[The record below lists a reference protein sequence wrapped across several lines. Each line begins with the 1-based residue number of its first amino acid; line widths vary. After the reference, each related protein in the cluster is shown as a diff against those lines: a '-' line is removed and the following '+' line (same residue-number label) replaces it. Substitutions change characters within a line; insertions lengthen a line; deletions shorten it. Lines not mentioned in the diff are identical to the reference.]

1 MKAGALN
8 DGGASLVYRGSLVFR
23 RDSLGMLSFESA
35 LIAAGRITAGGV
47 RYHVT
52 DHLGSVRAVVDGAT
66 GDIVEVSDYAAYGER
81 LEAVLP
87 DNFEPVV
94 TPVDVYSFRYHFTG
108 QEDQGPVS
116 VTVAPNASAA
126 TVPYTDFGARH
137 YIPALRRWLVPDPMS
152 EKYYDVSPYAYC
164 AGDPVNMVDVDG
176 KIPWL
181 VGALVGGGTDF
192 ISQTVVNLTRG
203 YDFVQ
208 SIRAV
213 DYTSVGASIVCGAVS
228 PTSTIRKVAMAV
240 LIVSDAIVD
249 YTIDDGWSIVG
260 NNEGDKSGREMI
272 IDGVSSAL
280 GNDFGNA
287 ISHRIIKG
295 LEAEAS
301 NKATATLTKSMKQ
314 QKLVL
319 YQKAK
324 SPLGESSQKA
334 VINNSFSLGKEVIKQ
349 ATEDNHRPLVL
360 QIEQGDLLEE
370 EPLFKYYYFNS
381 Y

>member
-94 TPVDVYSFRYHFTG
+94 TPVDGYSFRYHFTG

-137 YIPALRRWLVPDPMS
+137 YSPALRRWLVPDPLN
-152 EKYYDVSPYAYC
+152 EQYYDVSSYAYC
-164 AGDPVNMVDVDG
+164 AGDPVNCFDPNGRRPIYSIYGYLLGTDDNGLQGDAIIMDSQFFRQGMSPDDAQKYNLG
-176 KIPWL
+176 L
-181 VGALVGGGTDF
+181 SALVDPDALLRF
-192 ISQTVVNLTRG
+192 NESFYNLSSRPDWDGYLTLKEANDWYRNG
-203 YDFVQ
+203 KGQSLFVSLEKIDLSGLVSLGDEYVGQERYINLFWGSHSLNDAMVYGNIKLVRYPYDMVRAKADYYDFDMKPWI
-208 SIRAV
+208 SLK
-213 DYTSVGASIVCGAVS
+213 
-228 PTSTIRKVAMAV
+228 TIGRNIETVIGKKVAKNGV
-240 LIVSDAIVD
+240 GYKVHIYGSKQLK
-249 YTIDDGWSIVG
+249 SI
-260 NNEGDKSGREMI
+260 S
-272 IDGVSSAL
+272 
-280 GNDFGNA
+280 
-287 ISHRIIKG
+287 
-295 LEAEAS
+295 
-301 NKATATLTKSMKQ
+301 
-314 QKLVL
+314 
-319 YQKAK
+319 
-324 SPLGESSQKA
+324 
-334 VINNSFSLGKEVIKQ
+334 
-349 ATEDNHRPLVL
+349 RPWVR
-360 QIEQGDLLEE
+360 
-370 EPLFKYYYFNS
+370 
-381 Y
+381 